1 MSSVTLSLLVSDL
14 LLVSDHDI
22 DPDGDSDSLWE
33 IIVVQGNGWYGSAL
47 PFPPTYMTFDD
58 LPLRPE
64 LLQATHDLNFTTPTP
79 IQEQAIPL
87 LISGK
92 GDVVGLAQTGTGKTG
107 AYGLGMLH
115 LLEEDAHS
123 VQSIVVCPTRELC
136 LQITDDLENFSKHL
150 QAGRIVA
157 VYGGASIQ
165 DQIRKIKK
173 GATIVVATPGRL
185 VDLLRRN
192 AVNLSEA
199 SIAVL
204 DEADEMLNMGFK
216 EDLEAIMEKLPE
228 ERRVWL
234 FSATMPKGVAR
245 FAKTLLKDPE
255 EISVGTTNEVASNI
269 EHVYYRVHEK
279 HRYMAL
285 RRLLDLEPEIYG
297 VVFCR
302 TRRETADVAEKLVLD
317 GYTAEPLHGDLSQA
331 QRDAVM
337 RKFRNKNVR
346 VLVAT
351 DVAARGIDVK
361 DLTHVIHYRLPEDE
375 AVYTHR
381 SGRTARAGKSGKSLA
396 IINIKQMRHL
406 QNIARVAKVT
416 FEEGRIP
423 DAQEI
428 GERQLMALV
437 EKVKVTD
444 ENPKALES
452 FLPKIHEAFEP
463 FSKEEL
469 IQHFVAAEFN
479 RFLKTYEHAAD
490 INLKTP
496 PAEVSP
502 KGKRSRDRGDREF
515 DRRERKG
522 ERRSRQQPGM
532 KKFFFGAGK
541 MDRIPPGAIIRT
553 LCEAGGLSRD
563 DFGSIDIKRE
573 FSFVDI
579 REDAAQGL
587 NQRLKSVKLDGRKVP
602 FREYVERPGGGPRKK
617 HRKG

>member
-1 MSSVTLSLLVSDL
+1 
-14 LLVSDHDI
+14 
-22 DPDGDSDSLWE
+22 
-33 IIVVQGNGWYGSAL
+33 
-47 PFPPTYMTFDD
+47 MTFDD

-64 LLQATHDLNFTTPTP
+64 LLQAARDLNFITPTP

-87 LISGK
+87 LLSGD
-92 GDVVGLAQTGTGKTG
+92 GDLVGLAQTGTGKTG

-115 LLEEDAHS
+115 LLDPQVQA
-123 VQSIVVCPTRELC
+123 VQSVVVCPTRELC
-136 LQITDDLENFSKHL
+136 LQITDDLEKFAKHL
-150 QAGRIVA
+150 SAGRIVA

-165 DQIRKIKK
+165 DQIRKIRK

-185 VDLLRRN
+185 VDLLRRK
-192 AVNLSEA
+192 AVDLSQA
-199 SIAVL
+199 GIAVL
-204 DEADEMLNMGFK
+204 DEADEMLNMGFQ
-216 EDLEAIMEKLPE
+216 EDLEAIMAKLPDS
-228 ERRVWL
+228 RRVWL

-245 FAKTLLKDPE
+245 FAKTLLKDPVE
-255 EISVGTTNEVASNI
+255 VTVGTTNEVASNI
-269 EHVYYRVHEK
+269 EHRYYRVHEK
-279 HRYMAL
+279 HRYVAL
-285 RRLLDLEPEIYG
+285 RRLLDLEPDIYG

-337 RKFRNKNVR
+337 RKFRSKNVR
-346 VLVAT
+346 ILVAT

-406 QNIARVAKVT
+406 QSIARVAGVT

-423 DAQEI
+423 DGQEI

-437 EKVKVTD
+437 EKVKETD

-452 FLPKIHEAFEP
+452 FLPKIYQAFEP

-479 RFLKTYEHAAD
+479 RFLQTYEHAAD

-496 PAEVSP
+496 PAEVGP
-502 KGKRSRDRGDREF
+502 RGKRSRKSEGRDEPGGRQK
-515 DRRERKG
+515 DRRSANRA
-522 ERRSRQQPGM
+522 GM

-553 LCEAGGLSRD
+553 LCEAGGLQKD

-579 REDAAQGL
+579 REDAAAGL
-587 NQRLKSVKLDGRKVP
+587 SQRLQNVKLDGKKVP
-602 FREYVERPGGGPRKK
+602 FREYVERSGGGKK
-617 HRKG
+617 GGKRNR

>member
-1 MSSVTLSLLVSDL
+1 
-14 LLVSDHDI
+14 
-22 DPDGDSDSLWE
+22 
-33 IIVVQGNGWYGSAL
+33 
-47 PFPPTYMTFDD
+47 MTFDD

-64 LLQATHDLNFTTPTP
+64 LLQATHDLEFTTPTP

-87 LISGK
+87 LISGE
-92 GDVVGLAQTGTGKTG
+92 GDMVGLAQTGTGKTG

-115 LLEEDAHS
+115 LLDEQNRS

-136 LQITDDLENFSKHL
+136 LQITDELKKFSKHL
-150 QAGRIVA
+150 PGARIVA

-165 DQIRKIKK
+165 DQIRRIQK
-173 GATIVVATPGRL
+173 GANLIVATPGRL
-185 VDLLRRN
+185 VDLLRRK
-192 AVNLSEA
+192 VVTLSSA
-199 SIAVL
+199 SVAVL

-234 FSATMPKGVAR
+234 FSATMPKGVAK
-245 FAKTLLKDPE
+245 FAESILTDPE
-255 EISVGTTNEVASNI
+255 EVSVGGTNEVASNI
-269 EHVYYRVHEK
+269 EHCYYRVHEK
-279 HRYMAL
+279 HRYVAL
-285 RRLLDLEPEIYG
+285 RRLLDLEPEMYG

-302 TRRETADVAEKLVLD
+302 TRRETAEVAEKLVQD

-331 QRDAVM
+331 QRDMVM
-337 RKFRNKNVR
+337 RKFRNKSVK

-406 QNIARVAKVT
+406 QNIARVASVT

-423 DAQEI
+423 DGREI

-437 EKVKVTD
+437 EKVKETEAD
-444 ENPKALES
+444 SES
-452 FLPKIHEAFEP
+452 LQRFLPSIYEAFEP

-479 RFLKTYEHAAD
+479 RFLKTYEHASD

-496 PAEVSP
+496 PAEVGP
-502 KGKRSRDRGDREF
+502 RGKRTQRRGDRFEER
-515 DRRERKG
+515 DSRRSERKG
-522 ERRSRQQPGM
+522 DRRSRNQPGM
-532 KKFFFGAGK
+532 TKFFFGAGK

-553 LCEAGGLSRD
+553 LCEAGDLDRR
-563 DFGSIDIKRE
+563 DFGSIDMKRE

-579 REDAAQGL
+579 RDEAAQDL
-587 NQRLKSVKLDGRKVP
+587 AQRVKNLKLDGRKIA
-602 FREYVERPGGGPRKK
+602 FRKYVDRKK
-617 HRKG
+617 H